1 MYFEAFKCLSM
12 LWWKNDILEYGVLWN
27 LKHFETFTVKCF
39 CKYGISKYILRLWK
53 IKMISLHKP
62 RKTKF
67 YSFPHNYIKLRN
79 YFFMHV
85 SVHSTSHDTLSAGT
99 SCARLLDLHAN
110 VWLNVLLFYIMHF
123 FPVVGLLHKVHD
135 KNKVVVKKT
144 TWLCGKR
151 TRQDDITI
159 AGFN

>member
-1 MYFEAFKCLSM
+1 MVKKLYTGIWCLM
-12 LWWKNDILEYGVLWN
+12 K

-53 IKMISLHKP
+53 IKMICLHKP

-67 YSFPHNYIKLRN
+67 YSFPHNVLN
-79 YFFMHV
+79 WEMYFFMHV

-99 SCARLLDLHAN
+99 SCARLPDLHAN

-135 KNKVVVKKT
+135 KNKVVVKNKQKNNLISCKNM
-144 TWLCGKR
+144 WEKDQAR
-151 TRQDDITI
+151 WHHYSWI
-159 AGFN
+159 